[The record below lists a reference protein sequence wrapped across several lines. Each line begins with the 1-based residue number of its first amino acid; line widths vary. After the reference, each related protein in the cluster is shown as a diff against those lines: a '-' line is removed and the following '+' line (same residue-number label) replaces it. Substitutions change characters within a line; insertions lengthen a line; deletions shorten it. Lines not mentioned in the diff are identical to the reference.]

1 VTGDVA
7 TTGTGAM
14 TGHTAAVG
22 ADVLAG
28 ETSTEAVTAVSVT
41 SERGIRIAAVAIAFV
56 WHLAINLPAILVGWS
71 SYRQPWLAG
80 TGWLAFAAVG
90 VVATA
95 HLFRGTRSP
104 VWPSVAVLLL
114 VDAATFAGVPAT
126 RFFHAV
132 NWAWGTVGWF
142 AVLVLWG
149 RPVTRLVGVLAAGS
163 VIALVAVLA
172 AGEGNAADLSR
183 WVMYVYGTTVLQ
195 IALAVAAGALGTL
208 AGSTAATAAAR
219 AAVEAEREAAGR
231 ALRERRERLSG
242 ISRTAGAVLA
252 ELADGRAD
260 PTDPAVQRRCALE
273 AARLRRLIAESDD
286 VPDPL
291 LHELRACVDIAERR
305 GLPVEFVAVGT
316 PPELPV
322 RIRRRLA
329 EPLAAALASARDWA
343 RLTVVAQPDE
353 VAVSLVTPSPGPPTT
368 GAGEAGAG
376 EAGAGEA
383 RADPPAEDIVD
394 DDLVEQFHERDEELI
409 WTQTRWR
416 AR

>member
-1 VTGDVA
+1 MPGD
-7 TTGTGAM
+7 TGTARTDAM
-14 TGHTAAVG
+14 TGHTITAG
-22 ADVLAG
+22 GDVPTG
-28 ETSTEAVTAVSVT
+28 ETSTEAVAAVSIT

-56 WHLAINLPAILVGWS
+56 WHLAINLPAIIVGWS

-80 TGWLAFAAVG
+80 SGWLVFAVVG

-114 VDAATFAGVPAT
+114 VDAAIFAAVPGT
-126 RFFHAV
+126 RFFDGV
-132 NWAWGTVGWF
+132 NWAWGTLGWF
-142 AVLVLWG
+142 ALLVLWG
-149 RPVTRLVGVLAAGS
+149 RPVARLVGVLAAGS

-195 IALAVAAGALGTL
+195 IALAVAAGALGRL
-208 AGSTAATAAAR
+208 AGSTAATATAR
-219 AAVEAEREAAGR
+219 AGVEAEREAAGR

-242 ISRTAGAVLA
+242 ISRTAGGVLA

-316 PPELPV
+316 PPALSV
-322 RIRRRLA
+322 RIRRQLA
-329 EPLAAALASARDWA
+329 EPLAAALANARDWA
-343 RLTVVAQPDE
+343 RLTVVAHPDE
-353 VAVSLVTPSPGPPTT
+353 VAVSLVTPSAGTPATGTATAGAAGT
-368 GAGEAGAG
+368 GAAGTYF
-376 EAGAGEA
+376 
-383 RADPPAEDIVD
+383 PADIVD
-394 DDLVEQFHERDEELI
+394 DDLVEQFHERDEDLI

-416 AR
+416 AT